1 MKKFIDEKNKLPLIF
16 KYIEIF
22 NKKNI
27 KLDSRKIIVY
37 FLECNNYQ
45 TDCYVRTPPFKP
57 LTRML

>member
-1 MKKFIDEKNKLPLIF
+1 MKKLINERNKLPLTF

-22 NKKNI
+22 SKKNSTPDSI
-27 KLDSRKIIVY
+27 KTIVY